1 MALQELGSAENVS
14 GPSLRNIALALFS
27 TAVQATIFETKKKV
41 AVMNYEQCLLYREKK
56 QRYSIENHP
65 FGEIIPVCS

>member
-27 TAVQATIFETKKKV
+27 TAVQATIFETRKKKV
-41 AVMNYEQCLLYREKK
+41 AVMNYEQCFLYREKP
-56 QRYSIENHP
+56 SGI
-65 FGEIIPVCS
+65 V